1 MKCTGRWTADQ
12 YAVGLQVKAVNG
24 VPVKN
29 LRGLMEAVEACKDKY
44 LRLQM
49 EYNQLVIMETQ
60 AARKATEDILT
71 MHYIAH
77 DRSEELRSGELAGSQ
92 DE

>member
-1 MKCTGRWTADQ
+1 M
-12 YAVGLQVKAVNG
+12 KAVNG

-44 LRLQM
+44 LRFQM
-49 EYNQLVIMETQ
+49 EYNQLVIMERE

-71 MHYIAH
+71 MHYIPH
-77 DRSEELRSGELAGSQ
+77 DRSEELRS
-92 DE
+92 DEPGRLQP